1 MSDGIWVSGRLLSS
15 QSYVDLKAA
24 VRVISLR
31 REEWLLFLAGPARLN
46 MANSGVDVD
55 GFGKGLSGRGRPRQ
69 ACSGS
74 CQTKDRPATNES
86 EFLFWTDGELGK
98 QETRK
103 EKRK

>member
-31 REEWLLFLAGPARLN
+31 REVWLLFLAGPARLN

-55 GFGKGLSGRGRPRQ
+55 GLVRVSLVVDGQGRLAPVRVKRRTGQQRMRASSCFGQ
-69 ACSGS
+69 TGS
-74 CQTKDRPATNES
+74 
-86 EFLFWTDGELGK
+86 
-98 QETRK
+98 
-103 EKRK
+103 